1 METKSRTISQ
11 VHTAFSDNVA
21 CNRERKHAQTAK
33 NLERTAHLCFSSVV
47 TASQQDICVR

>member
-33 NLERTAHLCFSSVV
+33 NLERTAHLCFSSAV
-47 TASQQDICVR
+47 TASQQDICA